1 MIKAIFYPLIGSALI
16 AITPFLLTFEK
27 GQDIIHGLA
36 SYSAFV
42 MLLLF
47 NRFKKNK
54 IVAIICVVVLLAVSF
69 MDLHN
74 LLLYKNGRPM
84 GWQGILPVVT
94 VMIAI
99 AMQKP
104 VIGLRLRAISCFC
117 IVFFFAHIVGL
128 NYFSQ
133 PLMEFPL
140 LKFMAYS
147 GSSYVNRTTIH
158 PNFTSKYL
166 VTDSVTITRDYLDTS
181 RTNVVVLV
189 ESWGVP
195 LDTGEFASQLRIFG
209 GSLQTAG
216 IHNRMYS
223 RTRTAER
230 EDLINS
236 VNGPRGQRDTIFIPK
251 LLASIGISTTFMYGG
266 DSLLHYRNKYIHN
279 IGFGNTI
286 YGERK
291 GLNQASICDSVMAV
305 KLDSLLNS
313 VETDSTQKA
322 KRFIAWTTADT
333 QFPLIDDENETNT
346 DSTYDARLQ
355 GSLRLIASLAKKH
368 SQVRFI
374 VQGDHNPILSPLEF
388 QNRFYKRWVPF
399 VVLN

>member
-1 MIKAIFYPLIGSALI
+1 MIKAVFYPLIGAALI

-27 GQDIIHGLA
+27 GQDIIHGLV

-42 MLLLF
+42 LLLLF

-54 IVAIICVVVLLAVSF
+54 NIAIICVVVLLAISF

-94 VMIAI
+94 VIIAI

-117 IVFFFAHIVGL
+117 FVFFFAHIVGL
-128 NYFSQ
+128 NFFSQ

-147 GSSYVNRTTIH
+147 GSSYVNRSTIH

-181 RTNVVVLV
+181 RSNVVVLV

-209 GSLQTAG
+209 SSLQTAG

-236 VNGPRGQRDTIFIPK
+236 VNGPRGHRDTIFIPR
-251 LLASIGISTTFMYGG
+251 LLTSNGISTTFMYGG

-279 IGFGNTI
+279 IGFENTI

-291 GLNQASICDSVMAV
+291 GQNKASICDSVMAV

-313 VETDSTQKA
+313 AETDSTQKV

-346 DSTYDARLQ
+346 DSIYDARLQ
-355 GSLRLIASLAKKH
+355 GTLRLIASLAKKH

>member
-1 MIKAIFYPLIGSALI
+1 MIKAILYPFIGSALI

-42 MLLLF
+42 LLLLF

-94 VMIAI
+94 VIIAI

-117 IVFFFAHIVGL
+117 FVFFFAHIVGL

-230 EDLINS
+230 EDLINT
-236 VNGPRGQRDTIFIPK
+236 VNGPRGHHDTIFIPK
-251 LLASIGISTTFMYGG
+251 FLASIGISTTFMYGG

-279 IGFGNTI
+279 IGFGNAI

-313 VETDSTQKA
+313 AETDSTQKV

-333 QFPLIDDENETNT
+333 QFPLIDDENETNVN
-346 DSTYDARLQ
+346 STYDARLQ
-355 GSLRLIASLAKKH
+355 GSLRLIASLAKKY

-374 VQGDHNPILSPLEF
+374 VQGDHNPILSPLGF